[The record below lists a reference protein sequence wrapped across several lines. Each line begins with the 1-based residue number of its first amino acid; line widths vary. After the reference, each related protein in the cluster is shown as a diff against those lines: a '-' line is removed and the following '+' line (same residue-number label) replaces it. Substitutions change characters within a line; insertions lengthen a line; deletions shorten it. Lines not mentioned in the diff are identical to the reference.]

1 MKSPSSANLLF
12 NTLRSGKQ
20 WITPFHQ
27 NLLLDAQTRS
37 EDQNLI
43 NEYGK
48 NMFEGRWNWDLTDK
62 MIVLFYDGVNL
73 YCGDGNHRIKSARQ
87 EFINSIYV
95 DIRHGTKL
103 DAQLYNCESNRYHGK
118 RTTGKDRRNQIKIIL
133 LELEK
138 LPDTDP
144 RKAMSDR
151 KIAGYVGVD
160 HKTVGSVRQELSD
173 PLYSEKQKQKN
184 KEKLIKK
191 KINQFRTLLREPDLS
206 QLTEYLSFL
215 DSDDLLSLSV
225 AIASLN
231 DTENDICEA
240 A

>member
-1 MKSPSSANLLF
+1 MKSPSPANLLF

-151 KIAGYVGVD
+151 KIARYVGVD

-173 PLYSEKQKQKN
+173 PLYSKKQKQKN
-184 KEKLIKK
+184 KEKLLRK
-191 KINQFRTLLREPDLS
+191 KINQFKQVVKQSNSS
-206 QLTEYLSFL
+206 QLTEYLK
-215 DSDDLLSLSV
+215 LLNQDELSNLST
-225 AIASLN
+225 AINILMN
-231 DTENDICEA
+231 TN
-240 A
+240 